1 MHYALFKENV
11 VLTAYFI
18 GGTSVCP
25 VNTTAVAASATF
37 VFRLPPPPLS
47 LSTFLSYLPVE
58 FIPLCLSAVAD
69 RRRDAFSL
77 IPYSP
82 TLPNLT

>member
-11 VLTAYFI
+11 VLTAHFI

-37 VFRLPPPPLS
+37 VFRLPPPPPLS
-47 LSTFLSYLPVE
+47 LSLSLLPTCG
-58 FIPLCLSAVAD
+58 IHPSLPLC
-69 RRRDAFSL
+69 RR
-77 IPYSP
+77 
-82 TLPNLT
+82 